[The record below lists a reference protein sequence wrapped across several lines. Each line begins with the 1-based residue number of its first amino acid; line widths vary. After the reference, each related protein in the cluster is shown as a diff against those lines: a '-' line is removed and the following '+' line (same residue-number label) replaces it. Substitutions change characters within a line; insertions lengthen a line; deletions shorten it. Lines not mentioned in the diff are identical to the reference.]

1 MTYLPWII
9 CAFLLMV
16 CIVAD
21 SDLRKARKALRDAEE
36 EIMRLKGEFCKQ
48 WDEKQNALDNVR
60 MHSELRRI
68 AEQERD
74 DLITQRDHLLQRL
87 QSNE

>member
-16 CIVAD
+16 CLVSFAD
-21 SDLRKARKALRDAEE
+21 INKARKALRKAE
-36 EIMRLKGEFCKQ
+36 
-48 WDEKQNALDNVR
+48 A
-60 MHSELRRI
+60 
-68 AEQERD
+68 ERD